1 MKRGGEAMFTLEEKQ
16 YMLKLLAKE
25 KRSNWFGLKKTPA
38 VHPKLTEKL
47 EQMVRN
53 ELVNKKHL

>member
-1 MKRGGEAMFTLEEKQ
+1 MFTLEEKQ

-25 KRSNWFGLKKTPA
+25 KRSNWFGLKKPPA